1 MFKQLSHSG
10 SVGPGPH
17 VPNDL
22 LPLPTPLVTS
32 PASLNILPC
41 SLCPSYTGLLV
52 APQMH
57 QTGFC
62 LKIFAT
68 CRPRTLYPRE
78 VLAHSFSSWRSLLKC
93 HLPRESLAALPAHP
107 AALPAPASC
116 FSMAITTHF
125 SCTFFAPCLFR

>member
-32 PASLNILPC
+32 PGSLNTPPC
-41 SLCPSYTGLLV
+41 SLCPSHTGLLV

-57 QTGFC
+57 QTGSC

-78 VLAHSFSSWRSLLKC
+78 VLAHSLSSWRSNVIFPKSPWLPSLHTLQHCLPLL
-93 HLPRESLAALPAHP
+93 H
-107 AALPAPASC
+107 ASPWR
-116 FSMAITTHF
+116 SPQPH
-125 SCTFFAPCLFR
+125 TFFMYILRSMSL